1 MIAWEKSDM
10 GFREFDMGISAQQL
24 QRRREIEQESR
35 ERELHARI
43 DELLTILRPRGDV
56 LPHNNNRYEL
66 WKKIY

>member
-1 MIAWEKSDM
+1 M

-35 ERELHARI
+35 ERELHSRI
-43 DELLTILRPRGDV
+43 DELLTFLRPRGDV